1 MNLPTLI
8 VLLLVA
14 AALVIA
20 IRTWRR
26 AGGAR
31 TCSCNTAGGP
41 SGPAGKCAG
50 CSAVEGCPFCKETK
64 STPPRYEE

>member
-20 IRTWRR
+20 IRAWRR
-26 AGGAR
+26 AGGAG
-31 TCSCNTAGGP
+31 SCGCD
-41 SGPAGKCAG
+41 AGKCAG
-50 CSAVEGCPFCKETK
+50 CSSAEGCPYCARK
-64 STPPRYEE
+64 SHT

>member
-8 VLLLVA
+8 VLLLVV

-26 AGGAR
+26 AGGAG
-31 TCSCNTAGGP
+31 SCGCDT
-41 SGPAGKCAG
+41 GKCAG
-50 CSAVEGCPFCKETK
+50 CSGAEGCPFCSPKGHN
-64 STPPRYEE
+64 